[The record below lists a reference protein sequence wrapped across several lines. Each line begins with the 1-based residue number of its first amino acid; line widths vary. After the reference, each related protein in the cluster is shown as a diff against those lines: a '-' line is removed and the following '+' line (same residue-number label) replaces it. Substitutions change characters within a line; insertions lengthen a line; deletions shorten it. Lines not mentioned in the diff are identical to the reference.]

1 MMTFEEYEQACKEC
15 GLTVMESDVW
25 GRSHYDYGYM
35 YEGYK
40 IISIRTPG
48 GKSFSSYNVVK
59 NTPVMAFLPLF
70 DDPLKQTCM
79 IAGDALKNRIYWSM
93 KYVKNFKVQEK
104 IKELDDDFK

>member
-1 MMTFEEYEQACKEC
+1 MMTFEEYEQVCKEC
-15 GLTVMESDVW
+15 GLKEMKTDFW
-25 GRSHYDYGYM
+25 DRSHYDYGYM

-48 GKSFSSYNVVK
+48 GKSFSSYKLVK

-70 DDPLKQTCM
+70 DDPIKQTCM

-93 KYVKNFKVQEK
+93 KFVKNFKVQEK